1 MTECDIAAKW
11 EQSYYPWSCNN
22 GPYPFFVAFHFSLA
36 NILSAAKKIFQVVAS
51 QELKLRPF
59 DTLWNPFEKTGYLVY
74 IFNNAITGAC
84 VAPSVSK
91 SCQSLPLMLAV
102 LAA

>member
-1 MTECDIAAKW
+1 
-11 EQSYYPWSCNN
+11 
-22 GPYPFFVAFHFSLA
+22 
-36 NILSAAKKIFQVVAS
+36 
-51 QELKLRPF
+51 
-59 DTLWNPFEKTGYLVY
+59 LWNTFEKTGYLVY